1 MKRVETTGPIEHLR
15 NEAICTE
22 ATAHA
27 GLWKARR
34 LQFQVIR
41 CHSCAT
47 GPEWD
52 SGGRTGCDDLH
63 HIDMVTAGSAQV
75 VHDGTPLDLEPG
87 HAYLLPGNVPVARR
101 CRRYYEVHYVAFRCE
116 WFPGTDMLLDWPD
129 RRPVCLGPW
138 NPAEWAD
145 DFVPGRVPSLNTLLK
160 LQSQI
165 GLWVAGA
172 VPDLDAV
179 LAHHLRIHSRFERV
193 FEYVERNLRA
203 DLRVASLAR
212 VYGKGLHA
220 FSIAFTRALGIGPK
234 EYIDRRLNEE
244 IIRRLVTTDAPVK
257 RIAIDLG
264 FADEYS
270 FNRYCSRMN
279 GMPPSRYRKHFLG
292 GDAVKPD
299 PG

>member
-1 MKRVETTGPIEHLR
+1 MKHVETTGPIDLIR
-15 NEAICTE
+15 NEPICTE
-22 ATAHA
+22 TATHA

-34 LQFQVIR
+34 LQFPVIR
-41 CHSCAT
+41 CHSCAS

-52 SGGRTGCDDLH
+52 SGDHVGCDYLH
-63 HIDMVTAGSAQV
+63 HIDMVTAGRAQV
-75 VHDGTPLDLEPG
+75 IHDGRPLDLKPG
-87 HAYLLPGNVPVARR
+87 YAYFLPGNVPVARR
-101 CRRYYEVHYVAFRCE
+101 CRRAYEVCYVAFRCE
-116 WFPGTDMLLDWPD
+116 WFPGVDVLFDWPD
-129 RRPVCLGPW
+129 RRPVCLGRW
-138 NPAEWAD
+138 SPAEWAE
-145 DFVPGRVPSLNTLLK
+145 DFQPGRPPSLNTLLK

-165 GLWVAGA
+165 GLWMARA
-172 VPDLDAV
+172 VPDFDAV
-179 LAHHLRIHSRFERV
+179 LARHIRVHSQFERV
-193 FEYVERNLRA
+193 FGHMERNLRA

-212 VYGKGLHA
+212 VHGKGLHA

-279 GMPPSRYRKHFLG
+279 GMPPSRYRRQFLG
-292 GDAVKPD
+292 EPPDKP
-299 PG
+299 GRR